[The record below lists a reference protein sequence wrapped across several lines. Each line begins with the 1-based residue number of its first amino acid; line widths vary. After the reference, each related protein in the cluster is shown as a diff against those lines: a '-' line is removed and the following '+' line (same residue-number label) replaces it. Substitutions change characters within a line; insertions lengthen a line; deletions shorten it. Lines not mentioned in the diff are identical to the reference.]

1 MVRFSNARVVAAVL
15 ALALGGCAS
24 PYGPQGFTGGFQEQK
39 LAPNTYRVRYNGN
52 GHTQE
57 DQVVYYWLYR
67 CAELTVQ
74 NGYSYFGMLP
84 ESGRPSSS
92 GDDSGSLK
100 RMASFRPDQDEPRML
115 QVKSGGGFVY
125 IPSYTTYTIRTWHKS
140 GTIVM
145 FHSRLGAVTP
155 EQAYGLHAR
164 TVMDKL
170 GEYVKSGAKAK
181 APPRQEVIDAAM
193 RYSPSL
199 GTGAVQDLPEAT
211 VRPSK

>member
-1 MVRFSNARVVAAVL
+1 MVFVSKARLGVAVL

-24 PYGPQGFTGGFQEQK
+24 PYGPQGITGGFREQQ
-39 LAPNTYRVRYNGN
+39 LAPNSYRISYNGN

-57 DQVVYYWLYR
+57 EQVVNYWLYR
-67 CAELTVQ
+67 CAELTIQ
-74 NGYSYFGMLP
+74 NGYSYFGMVP

-92 GDDSGSLK
+92 ADDPDRLT
-100 RMASFRPDQDEPRML
+100 RMASLRPGQDEPRML

-140 GTIVM
+140 GTIMM
-145 FHSRLGAVTP
+145 FHSRLGAVTQ

-170 GEYVKSGAKAK
+170 GEYVKSGGKAK
-181 APPRQEVIDAAM
+181 APPRQEVIEAAL
-193 RYSPSL
+193 RYSPNL
-199 GTGAVQDLPEAT
+199 GTGAVQDLPETT